1 MNMDSPDKKQ
11 VTKNHRLMQAMWHA
25 SQGVWEVISQER
37 NMRYHLV
44 ASVLVVI
51 CGLWLHIHP
60 WEWLWLFLAIF
71 TVFSA
76 EFMNTVA
83 ESFCDL
89 LVGHKYDVHVRKI
102 KDVSAGAVLLAAG
115 FAVVVGL
122 IIFVPAFFTYLGGK

>member
-1 MNMDSPDKKQ
+1 MNMDSPDKHQ
-11 VTKNHRLMQAMWHA
+11 VTKNHRLMQAMTHA
-25 SQGVWEVISQER
+25 AQGVWDVISQER
-37 NMRYHLV
+37 NMRYHIA
-44 ASVLVVI
+44 ASVLVIIV
-51 CGLWLHIHP
+51 GWWLHIRP

-89 LVGHKYDVHVRKI
+89 LVGHQYDIHVKKI
-102 KDVSAGAVLLAAG
+102 KDVSAGAVLLAAA

-122 IIFVPAFFTYLGGK
+122 IVFVPALWAYFGR

>member
-11 VTKNHRLMQAMWHA
+11 VGKNHRLMQAMSHA
-25 SQGVWEVISQER
+25 SQGVWEVITQER
-37 NMRYHLV
+37 NMRYHIA
-44 ASVLVVI
+44 ASILVVI
-51 CGLWLHIHP
+51 AGLWLHIRA

-89 LVGHKYDVHVRKI
+89 LVGHRYDVHVKKI

-122 IIFVPAFFTYLGGK
+122 IVFVPALLAFLGGK